1 MPTSRHR
8 EESCRDGHQYAVKS
22 STADRTIT
30 HRHTPLGETV
40 PALRQIE
47 YRLLLARTKVLT
59 AILAVVAM
67 HVRNESTQT
76 IHAQFS
82 TSY

>member
-1 MPTSRHR
+1 
-8 EESCRDGHQYAVKS
+8 
-22 STADRTIT
+22 
-30 HRHTPLGETV
+30 LGETV

-47 YRLLLARTKVLT
+47 YRLLMARTKVLT
-59 AILAVVAM
+59 AIIAVVAM

-82 TSY
+82 SS